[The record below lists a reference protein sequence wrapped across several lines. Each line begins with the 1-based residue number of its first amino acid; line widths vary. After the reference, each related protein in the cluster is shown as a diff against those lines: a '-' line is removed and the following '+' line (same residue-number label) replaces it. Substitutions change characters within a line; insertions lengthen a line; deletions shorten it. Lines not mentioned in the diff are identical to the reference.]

1 LYNSRVILIERYDTF
16 LFDLDGVLYRGDEAI
31 PSAAEAIAA
40 IRTAGKGVAFVTNN
54 ASATPGAVVE
64 RLERVGIGAQASE
77 VETSALTTASLLARR
92 GTRHVVVIGEAGLLE
107 ALAGAGMRVTH
118 ASDLADGADDAPVAE
133 AVVAEAVV
141 VGLDRTADYAAL
153 RAACLQVD
161 AGAALVA
168 TNPDTSFPAPGG
180 HRWPGA
186 GALLA
191 AIQATTGVAGEVV
204 GKPNAPIFEAAL
216 ARAGGGR
223 PLMVGD
229 RLDTDIEGAA
239 RLGWDSLLVLTGI
252 DGRAQALEAPHP
264 PTYIGQDLSCLV
276 EPGFA

>member
-1 LYNSRVILIERYDTF
+1 LYNSRVILLERYDVF

-31 PSAAEAIAA
+31 PSAAEVIAA
-40 IRTAGKGVAFVTNN
+40 IRSAGKGVAFVTNN
-54 ASATPGAVVE
+54 ASATPDAVVG

-77 VETSALTTASLLARR
+77 VETSALTTAALLAHR
-92 GTRHVVVIGEAGLLE
+92 GTQHVVVIGEAGLLE
-107 ALAGAGMRVTH
+107 ALAGAGVRATH
-118 ASDLADGADDAPVAE
+118 ARDITDGADAE
-133 AVVAEAVV
+133 VAEAVV

-161 AGAALVA
+161 AGAPLVA

-191 AIQATTGVAGEVV
+191 AIRATTGATAEVV

-252 DGRAQALEAPHP
+252 DGREQALEAPHP

>member
-1 LYNSRVILIERYDTF
+1 MILLERYDAF

-31 PSAAEAIAA
+31 PHAPEAVAA
-40 IRTAGKGVAFVTNN
+40 IRAAGKGVAFVTNN
-54 ASATPGAVVE
+54 ASATPDAVVE
-64 RLERVGIGAQASE
+64 RLDRVGVGAHASE
-77 VETSALTTASLLARR
+77 VETSALTTAALLARR

-107 ALAGAGMRVTH
+107 ALAGAGIRATR
-118 ASDLADGADDAPVAE
+118 AKDLTEGAGD
-133 AVVAEAVV
+133 AEAVV
-141 VGLDRTADYAAL
+141 VGLDRSADYGAL

-161 AGAALVA
+161 AGAALIA
-168 TNPDTSFPAPGG
+168 SNPDTSFPAPGG

-191 AIQATTGVAGEVV
+191 AIQATTGVTAEVV

-223 PLMVGD
+223 PLMIGD
-229 RLDTDIEGAA
+229 RLDTDIEGAS

-252 DGRAQALEAPHP
+252 DGRNQALEAPHP

>member
-1 LYNSRVILIERYDTF
+1 LYNSRVILLERYDVF

-31 PSAAEAIAA
+31 PSAAEVIAA
-40 IRTAGKGVAFVTNN
+40 MRSAGKGVAFVTNN
-54 ASATPGAVVE
+54 ASATPDDVVG

-77 VETSALTTASLLARR
+77 VETSALTTAALLAHR
-92 GTRHVVVIGEAGLLE
+92 GTQHVVVIGEAGLLE
-107 ALAGAGMRVTH
+107 ALAGAGVRATH
-118 ASDLADGADDAPVAE
+118 ARDVTDGPDAE
-133 AVVAEAVV
+133 VAEAVV

-161 AGAALVA
+161 AGAPLVA

-191 AIQATTGVAGEVV
+191 AIQATTGATAEVV

-252 DGRAQALEAPHP
+252 DGREQALEAPHP

>member
-1 LYNSRVILIERYDTF
+1 MILLERYDVF

-31 PSAAEAIAA
+31 PSAAEVIAA
-40 IRTAGKGVAFVTNN
+40 MRSAGKGVAFVTNN
-54 ASATPGAVVE
+54 ASATPDAVVG
-64 RLERVGIGAQASE
+64 RLDRVGIGAQASE
-77 VETSALTTASLLARR
+77 VETSALTTAALLAHR
-92 GTRHVVVIGEAGLLE
+92 GTQHVVVIGEAGLLE
-107 ALAGAGMRVTH
+107 ALAGAGVRATH
-118 ASDLADGADDAPVAE
+118 ARDVTDGPDAE
-133 AVVAEAVV
+133 VAEAVV

-161 AGAALVA
+161 AGAPLVA

-191 AIQATTGVAGEVV
+191 AIQATTGATAEVV

-252 DGRAQALEAPHP
+252 DGREQALEAPHP

>member
-1 LYNSRVILIERYDTF
+1 MILLERYDAF

-40 IRTAGKGVAFVTNN
+40 IRAAGKGVAFVTNN
-54 ASATPGAVVE
+54 ASATPDAVAG
-64 RLERVGIGAQASE
+64 RLERVGIGAQATE
-77 VETSALTTASLLARR
+77 VETSALTTAALLARR
-92 GTRHVVVIGEAGLLE
+92 GNKHVVVIGEAGLLG
-107 ALAGAGMRVTH
+107 ALAAEGIRAIHAQDVTEGA
-118 ASDLADGADDAPVAE
+118 E
-133 AVVAEAVV
+133 VAEAVV
-141 VGLDRTADYAAL
+141 VGLDRTANYAAL

-161 AGAALVA
+161 AGAALIA

-191 AIQATTGVAGEVV
+191 AIQATTGVTAEVV

-216 ARAGGGR
+216 GRAGGGR

-252 DGRAQALEAPHP
+252 DGRDRALETPHP
-264 PTYIGQDLSCLV
+264 PTYIGRDLSCLL

>member
-1 LYNSRVILIERYDTF
+1 LYNSRVILLERYDVF

-31 PSAAEAIAA
+31 PSAAEVIAA
-40 IRTAGKGVAFVTNN
+40 MRSAGKGVAFVTNN
-54 ASATPGAVVE
+54 ASATPDDVVG

-77 VETSALTTASLLARR
+77 VETSALTTAALLAHR
-92 GTRHVVVIGEAGLLE
+92 GTQHVVVIGEAGLLE
-107 ALAGAGMRVTH
+107 ALASAGVRATH
-118 ASDLADGADDAPVAE
+118 ARDVTDGPDAE
-133 AVVAEAVV
+133 VAEAVV
-141 VGLDRTADYAAL
+141 VGLDRIADYAAL

-161 AGAALVA
+161 AGAPLVA

-191 AIQATTGVAGEVV
+191 AIQATTGATAEVV

-252 DGRAQALEAPHP
+252 DGREQALEAPHP